1 MFTFRFRVSATAV
14 DSRDQDKFLSLELSL
29 RLPQT
34 LFSLL
39 GSIPTTDTNPSLG
52 TILSKPQ
59 KDVDFRLCGCS
70 TTTIFQIGV
79 DEMRALLLDAYNILL
94 PTVSTLVPLQIR
106 VSQQSTL
113 FSTPKLIDKTG
124 SVSSLTLKLDHAR
137 FVVPSRGFM
146 TFAGSLNFLDF

>member
-1 MFTFRFRVSATAV
+1 MFTFRFRVSAAAV

-79 DEMRALLLDAYNILL
+79 DEMRALLFDARNVF
-94 PTVSTLVPLQIR
+94 TSRVSTPMSPQI
-106 VSQQSTL
+106 QIFQPSTL
-113 FSTPKLIDKTG
+113 FPTINTIDRAG
-124 SVSSLTLKLDHAR
+124 SVSSLIPKINHVCSVIPSGR
-137 FVVPSRGFM
+137 FIP
-146 TFAGSLNFLDF
+146 FAGPLNFLDF